1 MARLYTAPMQGEL
14 SQAARFS
21 KSRWARILPLV
32 LLVCVWQVLATGLNT
47 QTLPQPSAVVSMLW
61 QELYAGDLLFHLGMT
76 LRRVSISFMA
86 AMLIG
91 VALGILMGSSRSW
104 DRLLDTFLILGL
116 NIPAL
121 VTIVLCYIWFG
132 LSETAAIIAV
142 TVNKIPMVAVSLREG
157 ARSVDKDLLQVAKIY
172 RLSRW
177 STFFKVYLPQLT
189 PYLFGAA
196 RNGLAIIW
204 KIVLVVE
211 LLGRSNGVGFQISSY
226 FHFFDITGILAYT
239 LAFALVIF
247 GIEAWLLRPL
257 ETHLNRWR
265 Q

>member
-1 MARLYTAPMQGEL
+1 MRHALTAAVPVPF
-14 SQAARFS
+14 APA
-21 KSRWARILPLV
+21 RWARGLPV
-32 LLVCVWQVLATGLNT
+32 LLFLCAWQVLASLLESK
-47 QTLPQPSAVVSMLW
+47 TLPPPSAVMAMLW
-61 QELYAGDLLFHLGMT
+61 QEIQAGELLFHLGLT
-76 LRRVSISFMA
+76 LRRVALSFSA

-91 VALGILMGSSRSW
+91 VALGMLMGSSRQW
-104 DRLLDTFLILGL
+104 DRLLDSLLILGL

-121 VTIVLCYIWFG
+121 VTTILCYIWFG
-132 LSETAAIIAV
+132 MSETAAVIAV
-142 TVNKIPMVAVSLREG
+142 AVNKIPMVAISLREG
-157 ARSVDKDLLQVAKIY
+157 ARAVDRNLLQVASVY
-172 RLSRW
+172 HLSRRD
-177 STFFKVYLPQLT
+177 TFFKVYLPQLC

-196 RNGLAIIW
+196 RNGLALIW

-247 GIEAWLLRPL
+247 GVEALLLRPL

-265 Q
+265 P

>member
-1 MARLYTAPMQGEL
+1 MQSALNIG
-14 SQAARFS
+14 ARFAQ
-21 KSRWARILPLV
+21 SRWARSLPLFF
-32 LLVCVWQVLATGLNT
+32 LVCIWQMLAIALDSK
-47 QTLPQPSAVVSMLW
+47 TLPLPSSVLSLLW

-76 LRRVSISFMA
+76 LRRVAISFTA

-91 VALGILMGSSRSW
+91 IALGILMGRSDNW
-104 DRLLDTFLILGL
+104 DRLLDTFLILSL

-132 LSETAAIIAV
+132 LSETAAVIAV
-142 TVNKIPMVAVSLREG
+142 TVNKIPMVAISLREG
-157 ARSVDKDLLQVAKIY
+157 ARSVDKELLQVAKIY
-172 RLSRW
+172 RLSR
-177 STFFKVYLPQLT
+177 SKTFFNVYLPQLT

-196 RNGLAIIW
+196 RNGLAMIW

-211 LLGRSNGVGFQISSY
+211 LLGRSDGIGFQISSY

-247 GIEAWLLRPL
+247 GIEVLILRPL
-257 ETHLNRWR
+257 EAHLNRWR

>member
-1 MARLYTAPMQGEL
+1 MQRALKTSLPFAQG
-14 SQAARFS
+14 
-21 KSRWARILPLV
+21 RWARVLPVFLF
-32 LLVCVWQVLATGLNT
+32 VCVWQILATTLESK
-47 QTLPQPSAVVSMLW
+47 TLPPPSAVIAVLW
-61 QELYAGDLLFHLGMT
+61 RETHSGDLLFHLGMT
-76 LRRVSISFMA
+76 LRRVALSFSA

-91 VALGILMGSSRSW
+91 VALGMLMGSSRNW

-121 VTIVLCYIWFG
+121 VTTILCYIWFG
-132 LSETAAIIAV
+132 LSETAAVIAV
-142 TVNKIPMVAVSLREG
+142 AVNKIPMVAISLREG
-157 ARSVDKDLLQVAKIY
+157 ARAVDSKLLQVARVY
-172 RLSRW
+172 RLSRRD
-177 STFFKVYLPQLT
+177 TFLKVYLPQLG

-196 RNGLAIIW
+196 RNGLALIW

-239 LAFALVIF
+239 LAFSLVIF
-247 GIEAWLLRPL
+247 GIEALLRPL

-265 Q
+265 S

>member
-1 MARLYTAPMQGEL
+1 MARFFTSAMQDAVTPGA
-14 SQAARFS
+14 QFAQG
-21 KSRWARILPLV
+21 RWARILPLFV
-32 LLVCVWQVLATGLNT
+32 LVCVWQVLATLLESR
-47 QTLPQPSAVVSMLW
+47 TLPQPSSVMLLLW
-61 QELYAGDLLFHLGMT
+61 QELYGGDLLFHLGMT
-76 LRRVSISFMA
+76 LRRVAISFTA

-91 VALGILMGSSRSW
+91 VALGMLMGKSKNW

-132 LSETAAIIAV
+132 LSETAAVIAV
-142 TVNKIPMVAVSLREG
+142 TLNKIPMVAISLREG
-157 ARSVDKDLLQVAKIY
+157 ARAVDTKLLQVAKVY
-172 RLSRW
+172 RVSRRE
-177 STFFKVYLPQLT
+177 TFFKVYLPQLT

-247 GIEAWLLRPL
+247 SIEALLLRPL
-257 ETHLNRWR
+257 ELRINRWR
-265 Q
+265 P